1 MRNTY
6 AQDQEIPLHYSE
18 CPSCGDRRGLP
29 AGDGA
34 MPLCSAIG
42 VSAQGRESN
51 LYWSLR
57 QPILVRAATYIGP
70 RVDLYS
76 FAQ

>member
-34 MPLCSAIG
+34 MPLYSAIG
-42 VSAQGRESN
+42 VSVQGRESN
-51 LYWSLR
+51 QYWL
-57 QPILVRAATYIGP
+57 AW
-70 RVDLYS
+70 
-76 FAQ
+76 